1 MSLRSVVA
9 YVALAAAGW
18 LSACSESSVL
28 PPVAP
33 SALPEDKIERLGL
46 ACPADLRTQSLDG
59 RPVAV
64 GFELPPATGGQQ
76 PVVVGCAPEP
86 DHAFGIGSTEV
97 TCSASDVLRQ
107 TDSCIFQVTVLDPPR
122 LAATR
127 FLAFGDSIT
136 DGWIA
141 EPAGEVRHEP
151 GSAYPVLLQRDL
163 QSRYL
168 TQEIEIVN
176 SALSG
181 EEAREAVP
189 RLQRE
194 LAARR
199 PEVVLLMEGTND
211 LDVVGGGGPDL
222 AIQAMDA
229 MVIRAQAAGADV
241 FLLTIPP
248 QVGRGAAPLVE
259 PYNDALRSIAA
270 QRSAVLVD
278 VHELLLRGACPG
290 DRPPRCIGAD
300 GLHPTSDGNRLIA
313 EELARVIVDRYD
325 VEILPGGG
333 GPVESIA
340 RAVAPAGAGARA
352 APAGRGR

>member
-1 MSLRSVVA
+1 MGLRSVFARIV
-9 YVALAAAGW
+9 LAAVW

-33 SALPEDKIERLGL
+33 SALPEEKIERLGL
-46 ACPADLRTQSLDG
+46 ACPADVRTQSFDG
-59 RPVAV
+59 QPVAV
-64 GFELPPATGGQQ
+64 GFELPPATGGQT
-76 PVVVGCAPEP
+76 PVEVGCAPEP

-107 TDSCIFQVTVLDPPR
+107 TDSCIFRVTVLGPPK
-122 LAATR
+122 LAVTR

-136 DGWIA
+136 DGWVA
-141 EPAGEVRHEP
+141 EPDGKAMHEP
-151 GSAYPVLLQRDL
+151 GSAYPVLLRRDL

-181 EEAREAVP
+181 EEAQEAVP
-189 RLQRE
+189 RFRRE
-194 LAARR
+194 VAAHR

-211 LDVVGGGGPDL
+211 LDVVGGGGPEL
-222 AIQAMDA
+222 AAQAMDV
-229 MVIRAQAAGADV
+229 MVRHARDAGADV

-270 QRSAVLVD
+270 RRGAVLFD

-300 GLHPTSDGNRLIA
+300 GLHPTPDGNRLIA
-313 EELARVIVDRYD
+313 EELARMIVERYD

-333 GPVESIA
+333 GPGESTVQ
-340 RAVAPAGAGARA
+340 AVALAGAGAQA